1 MSTGSP
7 LPGTGSWDLT
17 PAVWMQHESIRP
29 ATCLF
34 LGSFSST
41 MCHVTPLAYA
51 VTLWIHFHPF
61 LSVLILPL
69 WNMLLIP
76 PANIS
81 LFWHAYLHLQHQV
94 NLLCIHHDPS
104 GTNYYFWNAWGHPW
118 HELALTLAQQRI
130 LWARTCSLSMHWIRA
145 S

>member
-1 MSTGSP
+1 
-7 LPGTGSWDLT
+7 
-17 PAVWMQHESIRP
+17 
-29 ATCLF
+29 
-34 LGSFSST
+34 
-41 MCHVTPLAYA
+41 
-51 VTLWIHFHPF
+51 
-61 LSVLILPL
+61 
-69 WNMLLIP
+69 MLLIP